1 MVVLQFIKKYKWI
14 IAVILTIIA
23 FVVYKDFKNR
33 SSINTLKTNN
43 NRLEVKK
50 TALKDSLKII
60 IKTQTKYIN
69 KIKVIKEKEYEQI
82 KVIDTY
88 SNAEL
93 ERFFSNRYD
102 KDSIK
107 Q

>member
-1 MVVLQFIKKYKWI
+1 M

-93 ERFFSNRYD
+93 ERFFSNRYN

>member
-1 MVVLQFIKKYKWI
+1 MVVLQFIKKYKWM
-14 IAVILTIIA
+14 IAIVLTIIA

-93 ERFFSNRYD
+93 ERFFTNRYN

>member
-1 MVVLQFIKKYKWI
+1 MVVLQYIKKYKWM

-43 NRLEVKK
+43 SILEVKK

-93 ERFFSNRYD
+93 EMFFTNRYD

-107 Q
+107 